1 MYLAIS
7 SVKILLIR
15 WKWEQL
21 QPLMTIFAEC
31 FLSLPGSL
39 HIFMYEWR
47 WENGADGCC
56 FCSMGGGNTWNR
68 SWVVSTKSSSYSHL
82 SAPPQRAILFL
93 TVTQGQ
99 LKAAGLERYL
109 CAHVWAHMCSP
120 AISSDEP
127 QEAFQVSQCFTP
139 LASPCASFFVPASSP
154 PAHNLS
160 VMTHTLAG
168 FDLDSHLPSQ
178 PVTSQFFCNTL

>member
-1 MYLAIS
+1 MRKWCRWMLLLFHGWRQYLEWILS
-7 SVKILLIR
+7 SVH
-15 WKWEQL
+15 EEQQL
-21 QPLMTIFAEC
+21 QPPF
-31 FLSLPGSL
+31 
-39 HIFMYEWR
+39 
-47 WENGADGCC
+47 
-56 FCSMGGGNTWNR
+56 
-68 SWVVSTKSSSYSHL
+68 SS
-82 SAPPQRAILFL
+82 PQRAILFL

-109 CAHVWAHMCSP
+109 CVHVWAHMCSP